1 MPTFANLELDGAT
14 GKAVAARAASG
25 LVGVGIK
32 NMSACDVRGGR
43 RSSPS
48 PSPSPMATDDA
59 ASADCAAGSS
69 PKCEGDGDDDD
80 DSEGEEEEIAEAD
93 SVPTATPADDDDEK
107 RIAAVSGAKIA
118 LQPAVVGS
126 NGSEAPKQRWP
137 LLKRRK
143 RNIFNSGLG

>member
-1 MPTFANLELDGAT
+1 
-14 GKAVAARAASG
+14 
-25 LVGVGIK
+25 
-32 NMSACDVRGGR
+32 MS
-43 RSSPS
+43 
-48 PSPSPMATDDA
+48 
-59 ASADCAAGSS
+59 
-69 PKCEGDGDDDD
+69 DGDDDD
-80 DSEGEEEEIAEAD
+80 DSEGEEEEVTEAD
-93 SVPTATPADDDDEK
+93 SVPTAPPATPADDEDEK